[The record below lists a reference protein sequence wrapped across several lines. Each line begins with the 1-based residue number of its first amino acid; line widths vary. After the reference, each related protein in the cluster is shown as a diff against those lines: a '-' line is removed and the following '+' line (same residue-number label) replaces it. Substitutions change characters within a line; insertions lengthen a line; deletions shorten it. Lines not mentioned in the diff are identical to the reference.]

1 MTEAQHTRWAEWI
14 FRPYILRLLRKHF
27 HAVHL
32 ISEPA
37 DTPRGKPLLVVANH
51 GTWWDGFFIYLL
63 NRRILRR
70 KLYMMM
76 LEEQLAK
83 YPFFRRLGAFGIE
96 QGRPRSVMSSIA
108 YSASVVKDPLNLL
121 CIFPQG
127 AMRHVHTR
135 PLGFQRGLQ
144 RVMAMYGGAL
154 SVLPVAMACE
164 FMDNQRPEVYLLADR
179 AYEVSASTFPGVE
192 WLERIQESQMDRLEQ
207 AVAAREQG
215 RILLGGRRSVSGTWD
230 TVKDGFGVRR

>member
-1 MTEAQHTRWAEWI
+1 MTEAKHARWAERI
-14 FRPYILRLLRKHF
+14 FLPYVRRLTKKHF
-27 HAVHL
+27 HAMRL
-32 ISEPA
+32 IGELA
-37 DTPRGKPLLVVANH
+37 DVPREKPLLVVANH
-51 GTWWDGFFIYLL
+51 GTWWDGFFIYLFNAHML
-63 NRRILRR
+63 HRE
-70 KLYMMM
+70 LYMMM

-108 YSASVVKDPLNLL
+108 YSAAVLKDPSNLL

-127 AMRHVHTR
+127 SMRHVHAR

-144 RVMAMYGGAL
+144 RVVAMSGGVL

-164 FMDNQRPEVYLLADR
+164 FIDDQRPEVYLLADR

-207 AVAAREQG
+207 AIAAREQG
-215 RILLGGRRSVSGTWD
+215 RILLGGRRPVSGTWD
-230 TVKDGFGVRR
+230 AVKERFGVRR

>member
-1 MTEAQHTRWAEWI
+1 MTEAKHAGWAERI
-14 FRPYILRLLRKHF
+14 FRPYILRLMRKHF
-27 HAVHL
+27 HAVHFIGEL
-32 ISEPA
+32 A

-63 NRRILRR
+63 NKQILHR

-83 YPFFRRLGAFGIE
+83 YPFFRRLGAFGVE
-96 QGRPRSVMSSIA
+96 QGRPRAIMSSLA
-108 YSASVVKDPLNLL
+108 YSAAVLKDPSNLL

-144 RVMAMYGGAL
+144 RVLAMYGGVL

-164 FMDNQRPEVYLLADR
+164 FMDNQRPEVFLLSDR
-179 AYEVSASTFPGVE
+179 VYEVNASTFPGVE
-192 WLERIQESQMDRLEQ
+192 WLERTQETQMDRLEQ
-207 AVAAREQG
+207 AIAVREQG
-215 RILLGGRRSVSGTWD
+215 RILLGGRRSVSRTWD
-230 TVKDGFGVRR
+230 AVKESFGTRR